1 MFDEST
7 MSTVRIAGCAGALLA
22 GGRAR
27 RLGGVAKGLLRVG
40 DEPVAARSARL
51 LAALFDEVMLSTND
65 PTPYASLGLPAV
77 ADRLRDK
84 GAPGGLHAV
93 LSAARSGWVF
103 VAACDM
109 PFLSE
114 AGIRLL
120 ASRREGADVVLV
132 RWRGR
137 REPLHA
143 FWSKACLPLLEARLA
158 AGDPSL
164 QELSA
169 AVRCT
174 ELSEQDWAAVDP
186 EGHAFANVNTPEDAA
201 RLGAVLP

>member
-1 MFDEST
+1 
-7 MSTVRIAGCAGALLA
+7 MSTGRITDCAGALLA

-27 RLGGVAKGLLRVG
+27 RLGGVAKGLVRVG
-40 DEPVAARSARL
+40 NEPVAARTARL
-51 LAALFDEVMLSTND
+51 LASLFEEVLLSTND
-65 PTPYASLGLPAV
+65 PAPYASLGLPAV
-77 ADRLRDK
+77 PDRLPDK

-93 LSAARSGWVF
+93 LSAARAGWVF

-109 PFLSE
+109 PFVSE

-120 ASRREGADVVLV
+120 AARREGAEVVLV
-132 RWRGR
+132 RWRGL

-143 FWSKACLPLLEARLA
+143 FWSRACLPIIEARLA

-164 QELSA
+164 QELAA

-174 ELSEQDWAAVDP
+174 ELSEDEWAAVDP
-186 EGHAFANVNTPEDAA
+186 EGRAFANVNTPEDAA